1 MKKKIIIGVS
11 GGIACYKTA
20 DLVSKLVQNNFD
32 VNVCM
37 TPSSEKFITALTF
50 NALTGNETY
59 TQNTLLDSQNTYY
72 PHLYPATSADIFILI
87 PATANIIGK
96 IANGLVDDPVS
107 STSLS
112 LNKECKKFFCPAMNN
127 EMWDQKIVQNNCSKL
142 NDLGWIQIGPDNGNL
157 ACGNIGKGRLSEIE
171 EILKIILS
179 L

>member
-1 MKKKIIIGVS
+1 MYYEGEIKG
-11 GGIACYKTA
+11 T
-20 DLVSKLVQNNFD
+20 KLEGQWWLED
-32 VNVCM
+32 V
-37 TPSSEKFITALTF
+37 PSIKGDWAMW
-50 NALTGNETY
+50 
-59 TQNTLLDSQNTYY
+59 
-72 PHLYPATSADIFILI
+72 PATSADIFILI

-96 IANGLVDDPVS
+96 IANGLADDPVS

-112 LNKECKKFFCPAMNN
+112 LKKECKKFFCPAMNN

-157 ACGNIGKGRLSEIE
+157 ACGNIGNGRLSEIE